1 MTEPRLFTHDYV
13 ASYDRDPWVEPMLVA
28 PVAPKRRL
36 TTGMRWAAGI
46 LSLLAIAGV
55 AAALTVTVGSTAP
68 GPAAVY
74 RTSAT
79 PDYRS
84 FSSVF
89 DQINNTPSFI
99 AGSALDVSL
108 STTLAT
114 AICSRLQA
122 GDSVDALVGRETTA
136 GDMTSDHARLLI
148 DAAHNL
154 VCNGR

>member
-1 MTEPRLFTHDYV
+1 MTEPRLFTHEY
-13 ASYDRDPWVEPMLVA
+13 AAAYAQDPWFDPASVG
-28 PVAPKRRL
+28 PVIPKRRL
-36 TTGMRWAAGI
+36 TTAMRWVAGI
-46 LSLLAIAGV
+46 LSLLAIVGI
-55 AAALTVTVGSTAP
+55 AAALTVTAP
-68 GPAAVY
+68 GPAEVY